1 MDVFSTFQDENLQD
15 TVQGMVLL
23 THKATSIHNLISTVN
38 DLSEELDQCTLSDG
52 GAKALLGHARPTNEN
67 YPSY

>member
-1 MDVFSTFQDENLQD
+1 
-15 TVQGMVLL
+15 MVLL

-52 GAKALLGHARPTNEN
+52 GAKALLAMLGPQMRIIHLINFCQ
-67 YPSY
+67 